1 MKVLNLYAGIGGN
14 RKLWK
19 DVEVT
24 AIENNPDIAMIYKF
38 YYPDDNVIVDD
49 AIYYLVNNY
58 KRFDFIWA
66 SPPCQTHS
74 RIRFASAK
82 RGSYLPKIP
91 DLRLYEII
99 LFLDNY
105 FDGKWVVENVIP
117 YYDTLIKPTV
127 RIGRHYFWSN
137 FKIEEIDIKDRKS
150 NSISGNDKLYG
161 YDLTDFDISM
171 RKDQILRNMFNPV
184 LGKHIFDSCKLKEVL

>member
-1 MKVLNLYAGIGGN
+1 MKVLNLYSGIGGN
-14 RKLWK
+14 RKLWD
-19 DVEVT
+19 DVDVT
-24 AIENNPDIAMIYKF
+24 AVESNPDIAMIYKH
-38 YYPDDNVIVDD
+38 YYPYDNVVVDD

-66 SPPCQTHS
+66 SPPCQSHS

-99 LFLDNY
+99 LFLENY
-105 FDGKWVVENVIP
+105 FDGKWVVENVIS
-117 YYDTLIKPTV
+117 YYDPLIKPKV
-127 RIGRHYFWSN
+127 KIGRHYFWSN
-137 FKIEEIDIKDRKS
+137 FNIERIDIKDRKS
-150 NSISGNDKLYG
+150 NPVSGNDKLYG
-161 YDLTDFDISM
+161 YDLSNFNISM

-184 LGKHIFDSCKLKEVL
+184 LGKHILDNCNLKM